1 VACLTSEGNKTP
13 IPETGVTIEY
23 AIASEGM
30 QQLVE
35 GEYIVSATALR

>member
-13 IPETGVTIEY
+13 IPENGVTIKY

-30 QQLVE
+30 QLVE
-35 GEYIVSATALR
+35 GEYILSATALR